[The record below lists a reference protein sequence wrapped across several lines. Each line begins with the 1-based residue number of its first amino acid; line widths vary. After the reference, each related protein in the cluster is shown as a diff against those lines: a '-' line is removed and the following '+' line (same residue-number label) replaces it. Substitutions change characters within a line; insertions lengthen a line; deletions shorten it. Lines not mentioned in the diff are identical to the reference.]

1 VQRLPTLEIMDA
13 RRPASLCRANGKRW
27 MHFDE
32 EAGYGQ
38 SDTTL
43 AVAVHDP
50 AQPWAVVQTD

>member
-1 VQRLPTLEIMDA
+1 MDA